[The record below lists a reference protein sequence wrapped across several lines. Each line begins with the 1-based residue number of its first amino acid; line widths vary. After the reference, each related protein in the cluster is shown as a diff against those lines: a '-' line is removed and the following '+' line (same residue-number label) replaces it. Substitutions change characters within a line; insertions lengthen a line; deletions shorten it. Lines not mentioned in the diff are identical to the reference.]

1 MTFKDV
7 AIKNFKGSMRKYI
20 TYYLCNSFIIMT
32 FFMYSTLM
40 FNDKLSNSDQ
50 LAKGALDTLKI
61 PSVSLGLFSI
71 VFISYAHSTFI
82 RGRKKEFGL
91 FMNLGMSISDIRKII
106 LYENILI
113 GVAAIILGIISGLV
127 FSRLFFWL

>member
-40 FNDKLSNSDQ
+40 FNNKLSNSDQ
-50 LAKGALDTLKI
+50 VAKGVLDTLMI
-61 PSVSLGLFSI
+61 PTVALGLFSL

-82 RGRKKEFGL
+82 RGRKKRIWIVYEFGNVYRRYKKNYCL
-91 FMNLGMSISDIRKII
+91 
-106 LYENILI
+106 
-113 GVAAIILGIISGLV
+113 
-127 FSRLFFWL
+127 